1 LIRRVLS
8 KCLIVAPPAWWMAG
22 FLAVFAIGEGWY
34 RLLDRNV
41 GGAGIPHWPGRTI
54 LYLGSIVLGFYRV
67 VGFHPFFRAN
77 YRRWLMST
85 PWDVRKPLP
94 LGPIELVPQDA
105 VALGILIL
113 LGMYQGRTRSLGLIN
128 TFLFT
133 HILFLVATFWKT
145 RVPGFGYVSAMLL
158 GFAPRVWSRPWI
170 TLGLL
175 AGIYLLAREGLW
187 RALARFPWTSERF
200 PAESA
205 PGRDDQA
212 DLSCG
217 WPFDRF
223 HRDISAT
230 RRVNVADA
238 VLGCMLGGWWLYNL
252 ASLIPAPDGR
262 EAILTIALCSS
273 VLISV
278 WARLMLYTS
287 GYRPPMSA
295 WGRIRT
301 LRWIIPG
308 YDQVFVGPLL
318 TLIAGPLALLALRP
332 FGLDFEI
339 RLSFAVGLVVFVALV
354 APPGLRHWRLT
365 GRHRLGATFSES

>member
-1 LIRRVLS
+1 MIRRVLS
-8 KCLIVAPPAWWMAG
+8 KCLIVAPPASWMAG
-22 FLAVFAIGEGWY
+22 FVAMFAVAEAFAGFVE
-34 RLLDRNV
+34 RNV
-41 GGAGIPHWPGRTI
+41 LNGWASHGRAI
-54 LYLGSIVLGFYRV
+54 LIVGSIALGCYRV
-67 VGFHPFFRAN
+67 AGFHPLFRPN
-77 YRRWLMST
+77 YRRWLMTT
-85 PWDVRKPLP
+85 PWDVKKPLP
-94 LGPIELVPQDA
+94 LGPIGLVPQDA

-133 HILFLVATFWKT
+133 HVLFLVATFWKT
-145 RVPGFGYVSAMLL
+145 WVPGFGYVTAMLL
-158 GFAPRVWSRPWI
+158 GFVPQVWSRPWI

-187 RALARFPWTSERF
+187 RALAHFPWASDGS
-200 PAESA
+200 PAD

-212 DLSCG
+212 DLLCG
-217 WPFDRF
+217 WHFDRF
-223 HRDISAT
+223 HRDISTAQ
-230 RRVNVADA
+230 RANVADA
-238 VLGCMLGGWWLYNL
+238 VLSCMLGGWWLYNL

-273 VLISV
+273 VLISF

-318 TLIAGPLALLALRP
+318 TLVAGPLALLALRP

-339 RLSFAVGLVVFVALV
+339 RLSFAAGLVVFVALV
-354 APPGLRHWRLT
+354 APPGLRHSRLT
-365 GRHRLGATFSES
+365 GRHRLGPAFSES